1 MDRCRIQRHG
11 FILAVCNADEQQASD
26 ESSHGDS
33 PSVVYLVERRWKV
46 FSPQRS
52 TLLAF
57 AGPRKR
63 FLTGVG
69 LGKPALCYLASAIRA
84 LPTMTSGIPLVN
96 SRTLGSEAR
105 KLDYDRLRD
114 DLKAAEST
122 EVGFALIGE
131 GQLNRSELERLARSL
146 DLPVLRQDSVRRLEQ
161 KIVKALI
168 GSRLNSRS
176 VRGK

>member
-1 MDRCRIQRHG
+1 MLIAVCCGSGNILMVLMSVVEGRDYVLWAKHIHG
-11 FILAVCNADEQQASD
+11 NTLLRDHEPGGFGGSCIGRAATLILARPDT
-26 ESSHGDS
+26 S
-33 PSVVYLVERRWKV
+33 PRQEEM
-46 FSPQRS
+46 PI
-52 TLLAF
+52 A
-57 AGPRKR
+57 
-63 FLTGVG
+63 
-69 LGKPALCYLASAIRA
+69 
-84 LPTMTSGIPLVN
+84 
-96 SRTLGSEAR
+96 GSEAR